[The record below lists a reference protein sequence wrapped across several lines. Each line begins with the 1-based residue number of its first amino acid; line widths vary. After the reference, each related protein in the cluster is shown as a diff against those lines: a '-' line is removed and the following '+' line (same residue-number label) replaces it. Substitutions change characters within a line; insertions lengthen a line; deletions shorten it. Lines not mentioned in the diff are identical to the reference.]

1 MGNWLQLRE
10 VCTSEGNDDVRAI
23 RRAKRPDFPGSGSGA
38 EGGCTVAPRGSRL
51 INIRAIKVLPRR
63 LALNGCCCCGE
74 NDPFEGFREDRVPAT
89 IYAAGNAFASGGG
102 GRWKGMKAVV
112 VVVSTGEEE
121 GG

>member
-1 MGNWLQLRE
+1 MYERARR
-10 VCTSEGNDDVRAI
+10 NDDVRAI

-38 EGGCTVAPRGSRL
+38 KGGGEGGGGGTFAPRGSRL

-63 LALNGCCCCGE
+63 LALNGCCCGE

-102 GRWKGMKAVV
+102 AGKG
-112 VVVSTGEEE
+112 
-121 GG
+121 